1 MQDLTVQSLG
11 EEQLADAY
19 PLVRTA
25 TRVSQ
30 QRWEE
35 FGRELIA
42 HGGGVLAVT
51 APDGC
56 VHGAA
61 AFRPASNLR
70 YEQSLDVE
78 VIVAF
83 ELGGDDRVRGAL
95 YRELEKTAA
104 ACDCRAVNLTM
115 AAKSAD
121 PESQVRTGL
130 ERLGLTL
137 DTVRFAGDVP
147 SESGH

>member
-1 MQDLTVQSLG
+1 MQDLAVQSLG

-42 HGGGVLAVT
+42 HRGGILAVT

-56 VHGAA
+56 VHGVA

-70 YEQSLDVE
+70 FEQSLDVE

-83 ELGGDDRVRGAL
+83 ELSGDDRVREAL
-95 YRELEKTAA
+95 CRELERIAA
-104 ACDCRAVNLTM
+104 ARNCRAVNLTV
-115 AAKSAD
+115 AAKGAD
-121 PESQVRTGL
+121 PESHVRTGL

-137 DTVRFAGDVP
+137 DTVRFARDLSSEGGD
-147 SESGH
+147 